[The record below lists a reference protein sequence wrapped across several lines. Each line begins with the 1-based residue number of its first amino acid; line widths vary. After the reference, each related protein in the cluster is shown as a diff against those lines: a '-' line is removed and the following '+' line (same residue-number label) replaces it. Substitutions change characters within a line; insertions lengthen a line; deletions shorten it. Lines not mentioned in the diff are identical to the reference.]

1 MIETNGAD
9 VVRRIPIRAKVAG
22 AVAVPLV
29 ALVVAA
35 WAGVSTNAAQA
46 SRVADQADLAAASIG
61 HAGLI
66 SALQNERNQAL
77 IQMLGLSGRIQL
89 EVDERQDARDQTD
102 AAFTHLH
109 HQIAG
114 QGDTLRED
122 YAEALR
128 SLDALPDVRGRVDG
142 ALAAPGPDNR
152 QSAHDV
158 FLSYTTMIATIFA
171 SHDRFS
177 LVVDDARLRQGDDLM
192 HFSSHAT
199 DAVAQLVDSLLYI
212 GGGPGGVDERVEA
225 AEIAQLRR
233 DVDKN
238 DGVVKTKGTGP
249 YADAAQTLLANPR
262 VAGISAFAARAI
274 GDGGAVDADA
284 LLATTPLG
292 PDGGYLQ
299 FRDEVVK
306 VLDARAVKLGH
317 QADVRRH
324 TVLGAAL
331 VVVAAALLI
340 ALSISRSITRPLRD
354 LSRKARAMATYR
366 LPAAVQDILDAPPG
380 EDIVLPTA
388 EPIVVPGRD
397 EVGDVAGALNDVQQS
412 ALELAVEQAALRR
425 NIAESYVNLGR
436 RNQNLLSRLLDA
448 VGELERSEADPARL
462 EKLYKL
468 DHLATR
474 IRRNA
479 ESLLVLSEGQ
489 SPARW
494 QPPVQIDDVVRAAL
508 GEIENYER
516 VLVRTLEPTMVMG
529 GASSDLAHLLA
540 ELIENGL
547 RHSPPRELVEVT
559 GRATADGYSLAI
571 VDHGLGM
578 TPEDLERAN
587 QRLAGVESFAVTPA
601 KYLGHYVTAVL
612 AARHKVKVQ
621 LQGSVVVGIA
631 AQVDLPAALLTD
643 RVDRSAVIGRSRT
656 EPEHPP
662 AWAGAPEAH
671 PGLGLDD
678 TPGERPTPEDVRA
691 AVALVRTRSATPPR
705 APQMGPAPAA
715 PAALG
720 PTVVPSHRPA
730 RLEISASA
738 GERPYVT
745 RALNAAPPALLP
757 PGPAPTIGANPRRAP
772 FGSAGVWQP
781 FPPPGGSG
789 GPDGPPGSASEP
801 ERTASGLVR
810 RVRGTHVQ
818 AGAVTTG
825 GTGRNP
831 GNGTPTPAIDG
842 EEMQRFLASLA
853 GGVQR
858 SLDQRAQGGSPAD
871 EGDGC

>member
-1 MIETNGAD
+1 MDETNGAD

-22 AVAVPLV
+22 AVAVPLI

-35 WAGVSTNAAQA
+35 WVGVSTNAAQA
-46 SRVADQADLAAASIG
+46 SRVADQAELATASIG

-77 IQMLGLSGRIQL
+77 IQMLGLSGRIVL
-89 EVDERQDARDQTD
+89 EVDGLDEARVQTD
-102 AAFTHLH
+102 AAYTHLH

-114 QGDTLRED
+114 QGDTLRAD
-122 YAEALR
+122 YADALR
-128 SLDALPDVRGRVDG
+128 SLDALPDVRERVDG
-142 ALAAPGPDNR
+142 ALVAPGPDNR
-152 QSAHDV
+152 QAAHDV

-177 LVVDDARLRQGDDLM
+177 LVVDDAELRQGDDLV
-192 HFSSHAT
+192 HFASHAT
-199 DAVAQLVDSLLYI
+199 DAVAQLVDSLLYT
-212 GGGPGGVDERVEA
+212 GSGPGGIDEPVEA

-238 DGVVKTKGTGP
+238 NAVVKTKGTGP

-262 VAGISAFAARAI
+262 VAGISSFSARAI
-274 GDGGAVDADA
+274 GDGGTVDAA
-284 LLATTPLG
+284 ELLATTPLG

-299 FRDEVVK
+299 FRDEVVA
-306 VLDARAVKLGH
+306 VLDAQATKLGH
-317 QADVRRH
+317 EADLRRQI
-324 TVLGAAL
+324 VLGAAL

-340 ALSISRSITRPLRD
+340 ALFVSRSITRPLRD

-448 VGELERSEADPARL
+448 VGELERTEADPARL

-479 ESLLVLSEGQ
+479 ESLLVLSETQ
-489 SPARW
+489 SAARW
-494 QPPVQIDDVVRAAL
+494 QPPVQIEDVVRAAL

-559 GRATADGYSLAI
+559 GRTTADGYSLAI

-587 QRLAGVESFAVTPA
+587 QRLAGAESFTVTPA

-612 AARHKVKVQ
+612 AARHGIGVR

-631 AQVDLPAALLTD
+631 AQVDLPEPLLTD
-643 RVDRSAVIGRSRT
+643 RVDRSGVTAIGGGRP
-656 EPEHPP
+656 EPDRAPP
-662 AWAGAPEAH
+662 WAGAAGGAPGPQPGGDAGRAAH
-671 PGLGLDD
+671 PGGRARRGGAAPDPERHA
-678 TPGERPTPEDVRA
+678 TPGPRGGASARPGRGAGADRGSVPPSGACRGDLAGGGAALRHPGAERARIRTRTAATCARAGARDRAEPPPGAVRLGRGVA
-691 AVALVRTRSATPPR
+691 AVLAYGCARGPGRRAGAHGQRPR
-705 APQMGPAPAA
+705 APGA
-715 PAALG
+715 G
-720 PTVVPSHRPA
+720 RA
-730 RLEISASA
+730 R
-738 GERPYVT
+738 
-745 RALNAAPPALLP
+745 
-757 PGPAPTIGANPRRAP
+757 
-772 FGSAGVWQP
+772 
-781 FPPPGGSG
+781 
-789 GPDGPPGSASEP
+789 
-801 ERTASGLVR
+801 
-810 RVRGTHVQ
+810 
-818 AGAVTTG
+818 
-825 GTGRNP
+825 
-831 GNGTPTPAIDG
+831 
-842 EEMQRFLASLA
+842 A
-853 GGVQR
+853 GGVGGGRAGAPAQR
-858 SLDQRAQGGSPAD
+858 RGPAGPRDRRRGDAEVPGEPGRRRAAQSRAARAR
-871 EGDGC
+871 